1 MEGDKMNPNELTTK
15 STKLTPK
22 TGYTSL
28 LKKIGMV
35 ILYLVLIVVALVQ
48 LYPLIWL
55 FQLSLKTNQEVFGMS
70 PFALPQDPQW
80 DNYIDAWTTG
90 GINNYFLNSVWYT
103 IVAVI
108 LTLILG
114 SFVTFAVTRM
124 EWKLKGFVLALFMAA
139 YMIPLHSTLISLFN
153 IFNKVNLIDN
163 PLSIIISYTTFNLP
177 ITIMILLGFY
187 QSLPREIE
195 EAAVMDG
202 CSVHRIFFQITI
214 PMTAPVLST
223 TAIINM
229 IYNWNEFVFVNTFIS
244 SEKWKTITVGVNN
257 FVGQYL
263 TDWGA
268 IGATLVISILP
279 ILLVYLFLSD
289 RIIEGLAA
297 GSVKG

>member
-1 MEGDKMNPNELTTK
+1 MGLSGNMNVEAT
-15 STKLTPK
+15 LTPEQK
-22 TGYTSL
+22 HHSPF
-28 LKKIGMV
+28 KKIGMS
-35 ILYLVLIVVALVQ
+35 ILYFILIVVAVIQ
-48 LYPLIWL
+48 IYPLVWL

-70 PFALPQDPQW
+70 PFSLPQDPQW
-80 DNYIDAWTTG
+80 INYVKAWTTG
-90 GINNYFLNSVWYT
+90 GISDYFINSVLYT
-103 IVAVI
+103 VLAVA
-108 LTLILG
+108 LTLVLG
-114 SFVTFAVTRM
+114 SFVTFALTRM

-139 YMIPLHSTLISLFN
+139 YMIPLHSTLIPLFN
-153 IFNKVNLIDN
+153 IFNKINLIDN
-163 PLSIIISYTTFNLP
+163 PISIILSYTTFNLP

-202 CSVHRIFFQITI
+202 CSVHRIFFQITL

>member
-124 EWKLKGFVLALFMAA
+124 EWKLKGLVLALFLAA
-139 YMIPLHSTLISLFN
+139 YMIPLHSTLIPLFN

>member
-1 MEGDKMNPNELTTK
+1 MNAEAT
-15 STKLTPK
+15 LTPEQK
-22 TGYTSL
+22 HHSPF
-28 LKKIGMV
+28 KKIGMS
-35 ILYLVLIVVALVQ
+35 ILYFILIVVAVIQ
-48 LYPLIWL
+48 IYPLVWL

-70 PFALPQDPQW
+70 PFSLPQDPQW
-80 DNYIDAWTTG
+80 INYVKAWTTG
-90 GINNYFLNSVWYT
+90 GISDYFINSVLYT
-103 IVAVI
+103 VLAVA
-108 LTLILG
+108 LTLVLG
-114 SFVTFAVTRM
+114 SFVTFALTRM

-139 YMIPLHSTLISLFN
+139 YMIPLHSTLIPLFN
-153 IFNKVNLIDN
+153 IFNKINLIDN
-163 PLSIIISYTTFNLP
+163 PISIILSYTTFNLP

-202 CSVHRIFFQITI
+202 CSVHRIFFQITL

>member
-1 MEGDKMNPNELTTK
+1 MNKQSPIGK
-15 STKLTPK
+15 R
-22 TGYTSL
+22 
-28 LKKIGMV
+28 IGMG
-35 ILYLVLIVVALVQ
+35 ILYAVLVIIAIIQ
-48 LYPLIWL
+48 IYPLVWV
-55 FQLSLKTNQEVFGMS
+55 FELSLKTNQEVFGMS
-70 PFALPQDPQW
+70 PFALPKDPQW
-80 DNYIDAWTTG
+80 GNYIKAWTTG
-90 GINNYFLNSVWYT
+90 GINKYFMNSVWYT
-103 IVAVI
+103 VVAVV

-114 SFVTFAVTRM
+114 SFVTFALTRM

-139 YMIPLHSTLISLFN
+139 YMIPLHSTLIPLFN
-153 IFNKVNLIDN
+153 IYKHINLIDN

-187 QSLPREIE
+187 QALPREIE
-195 EAAVMDG
+195 EAAVIDG
-202 CSVHRIFFQITI
+202 CSVHRIFFQITL
-214 PMTAPVLST
+214 PMTSPVLVT

-279 ILLVYLFLSD
+279 VLIVYLFLSD

>member
-1 MEGDKMNPNELTTK
+1 M
-15 STKLTPK
+15 
-22 TGYTSL
+22 
-28 LKKIGMV
+28 KKQDSIGKRIGMG
-35 ILYLVLIVVALVQ
+35 ILYAVLVIMAIIQ
-48 LYPLIWL
+48 IYPLVWV
-55 FQLSLKTNQEVFGMS
+55 FELSLKTNQEVFGMS
-70 PFALPQDPQW
+70 TFALPKDPQW
-80 DNYIDAWTTG
+80 GNYIKAWTTG
-90 GINNYFLNSVWYT
+90 GINKYFMNSVWYT
-103 IVAVI
+103 VVSVL

-114 SFVTFAVTRM
+114 SFVTFALTRM

-139 YMIPLHSTLISLFN
+139 YMIPLHSTLIPLFN
-153 IFNKVNLIDN
+153 IFKHIHLIDN

-187 QSLPREIE
+187 QALPREIE
-195 EAAVMDG
+195 EAAVIDG
-202 CSVHRIFFQITI
+202 CSVHRIFFRITL
-214 PMTAPVLST
+214 PMTSPVLVT

-279 ILLVYLFLSD
+279 VLIVYLFLSD

>member
-1 MEGDKMNPNELTTK
+1 MADSKNVAYKSRLKGGGTEMNKQSPIGK
-15 STKLTPK
+15 R
-22 TGYTSL
+22 
-28 LKKIGMV
+28 IGMG
-35 ILYLVLIVVALVQ
+35 ILYAVLVIIAIIQ
-48 LYPLIWL
+48 IYPLVWV
-55 FQLSLKTNQEVFGMS
+55 FELSLKTNQEVFGMS
-70 PFALPQDPQW
+70 PFALPKDPQW
-80 DNYIDAWTTG
+80 GNYIKAWTTG
-90 GINNYFLNSVWYT
+90 GINKYFMNSVWYT
-103 IVAVI
+103 VVAVL

-114 SFVTFAVTRM
+114 SFVTFALTRM

-139 YMIPLHSTLISLFN
+139 YMIPLHSTLIPLFN
-153 IFNKVNLIDN
+153 IYKHINLIDN

-187 QSLPREIE
+187 QALPREIE
-195 EAAVMDG
+195 EAAVIDG
-202 CSVHRIFFQITI
+202 CSVHRIFFQITL
-214 PMTAPVLST
+214 PMTSPVLVT

-279 ILLVYLFLSD
+279 VLIVYLFLSD

>member
-1 MEGDKMNPNELTTK
+1 MKE
-15 STKLTPK
+15 
-22 TGYTSL
+22 
-28 LKKIGMV
+28 KKILDSKPRSPLRRIAMG
-35 ILYLVLIVVALVQ
+35 ILYFILIVVALLQ
-48 LYPLIWL
+48 LYPLVWL
-55 FQLSLKTNQEVFGMS
+55 FLLSLKTNQEVFGMS
-70 PFALPQDPQW
+70 PFALPKSPRW
-80 DNYIDAWTTG
+80 ENYINAWFDG
-90 GINNYFLNSVWYT
+90 GINQYFFNSVWYT
-103 IVAVI
+103 IVAVV
-108 LTLILG
+108 LTLILA
-114 SFVTFAVTRM
+114 SFVTFALTRM
-124 EWKLKGFVLALFMAA
+124 EWKFKGVVLALFMIA
-139 YMIPLHSTLISLFN
+139 YMIPLHSTLIPLFN
-153 IFNKVNLIDN
+153 IYNKMNLIDN
-163 PLSIIISYTTFNLP
+163 PISIILSYTTFNLP

-202 CSVHRIFFQITI
+202 CSVHRIFFRITL
-214 PMTAPVLST
+214 PMTAPVLAT

-279 ILLVYLFLSD
+279 ILIVYLFLSD
-289 RIIEGLAA
+289 RIIEGLVA

>member
-1 MEGDKMNPNELTTK
+1 MGLSGNMNAEAT
-15 STKLTPK
+15 LTPEQK
-22 TGYTSL
+22 HHSPF
-28 LKKIGMV
+28 KKIGMS
-35 ILYLVLIVVALVQ
+35 ILYFILIVVAVIQ
-48 LYPLIWL
+48 IYPLVWL

-70 PFALPQDPQW
+70 PFSLPQDPQW
-80 DNYIDAWTTG
+80 INYVKAWTTG
-90 GINNYFLNSVWYT
+90 GISDYFINSVLYT
-103 IVAVI
+103 VLAVA
-108 LTLILG
+108 LTLVLG
-114 SFVTFAVTRM
+114 SFVTFALTRM

-139 YMIPLHSTLISLFN
+139 YMIPLHSTLIPLFN
-153 IFNKVNLIDN
+153 IFNKINLIDN
-163 PLSIIISYTTFNLP
+163 PISIILSYTTFNLP

-202 CSVHRIFFQITI
+202 CSVHRIFFQITL

>member
-1 MEGDKMNPNELTTK
+1 MNPNELTTK

-139 YMIPLHSTLISLFN
+139 YMIPLHSTLIPLFN